1 MAQPL
6 NKQQYFENI
15 TSYNRLTWLG
25 SALAALALNLLL
37 FVLMPQLMHQAPS
50 APTIEKV
57 VPQVHVTRMT
67 QQERRVEPE
76 VKPLEPTE
84 PKPEAK
90 PEVKNR
96 TRPRQEV
103 TPKMSL
109 PFEINPRLPGG
120 PDTLD
125 LPPMETGAHMPAGN
139 NANVF
144 SEGDLD
150 APLTVLLRI
159 PPVYPLRARRLG
171 MEGWVK
177 VSFLVDKSGHVG
189 RIKILDAEPEGVFEQ
204 SVRQCVS
211 KWRFKPGTIEGV
223 AVKARMETTI
233 QFKLE

>member
-50 APTIEKV
+50 APTIEKM
-57 VPQVHVTRMT
+57 VPQVHVTRMSHR
-67 QQERRVEPE
+67 ERKIEPE
-76 VKPLEPTE
+76 VRPPEP
-84 PKPEAK
+84 PKPE

-103 TPKMSL
+103 TPKLSL

-120 PDTLD
+120 PGTLD
-125 LPPMETGAHMPAGN
+125 LPPMETGPRMPA
-139 NANVF
+139 ASSADIF

-171 MEGWVK
+171 IEGWVK
-177 VSFLVDKSGHVG
+177 VFFLVDKSGHVE